1 MVGFDINGLIV
12 VSDRPLLSR
21 FWYLQLTKNSHS
33 SKLDNFS
40 MSRDGCAPTIEWIFP
55 DGMFTSFSY
64 QLTTLLTEIT
74 QQISTLH
81 EAIKVG
87 TIWTWVD
94 AENIR

>member
-1 MVGFDINGLIV
+1 VFKVLVCPTDEKFSQPSLDIE
-12 VSDRPLLSR
+12 
-21 FWYLQLTKNSHS
+21 
-33 SKLDNFS
+33 KL
-40 MSRDGCAPTIEWIFP
+40 SRDGCTPTIGWLFP

-81 EAIKVG
+81 EAIEVG

-94 AENIR
+94 AEKIR